1 MAGMDW
7 FRWHHGSVNDP
18 KFQLVAKRSG
28 ASPAEVIAVWAC
40 LLEAASMA
48 DARGTAGEPD
58 YEALELT
65 LGLADGLMP
74 KIVEAMRARHLVDG
88 DDYHINAW
96 EKRQPKR
103 EREDNT
109 ATERKQRQRDK
120 GMDGGAPAVTPSHAT
135 SHQET
140 PRGEERREEEKTS
153 TSVDVAPT
161 LAGEACKAMKAKG
174 LADVIRSHPKL
185 IALLEAGIKVD
196 ELAGAAED
204 AVKKKKPFAY
214 ALATAEGRRR
224 DSVVEALPSA
234 EKAVDPDSQ
243 PAVEAEGVRLGIGKW
258 SQLEHWHV
266 YLARVRAAQRS
277 QPPSPGVH

>member
-48 DARGTAGEPD
+48 EERGMVGEPD
-58 YEALELT
+58 WEAMELA

-74 KIVEAMRARHLVDG
+74 KIVEAMRARSLLTGEERRVT
-88 DDYHINAW
+88 AW

-103 EREDNT
+103 ERDDDNST
-109 ATERKQRQRDK
+109 ARVVALRQRK
-120 GMDGGAPAVTPSHAT
+120 RHETPSNANDN
-135 SHQET
+135 QET

-174 LADVIRSHPKL
+174 LADVSPSHPKL